1 MTTTTLPRVYIT
13 LMVVLFSFPLLNGCK
28 EEPLLQITQPG
39 ILEVR
44 MKTIT
49 TTYAPPSDTT
59 RHAFGGNVNSLFAI
73 RGDDTRMEVFADV
86 RATDRSFF
94 QIDLLAPRAWDSSMI
109 IGQSYT
115 PPGTYK
121 HLDMSFSPLPFFSF
135 YNGIQNVPV
144 SVYDARAEGQTV
156 ISLKKNIPV
165 EEGRTTIVTVTA
177 DLDSSLSRSIVQG
190 FDILRFHPKFRIS
203 SVKIQ

>member
-1 MTTTTLPRVYIT
+1 MNKLVKRPEIVDSKKTTGKTVFSCISASFYLFYPLFKTELFPMTTTTLPRVYIT

-115 PPGTYK
+115 PP
-121 HLDMSFSPLPFFSF
+121 
-135 YNGIQNVPV
+135 
-144 SVYDARAEGQTV
+144 E
-156 ISLKKNIPV
+156 
-165 EEGRTTIVTVTA
+165 RTNNLT
-177 DLDSSLSRSIVQG
+177 
-190 FDILRFHPKFRIS
+190 
-203 SVKIQ
+203 

>member
-1 MTTTTLPRVYIT
+1 MITTTLLRVYTT

-49 TTYAPPSDTT
+49 TTYTPPSDST
-59 RHAFGGNVNSLFAI
+59 RHAFGGTVNSLFAF
-73 RGDDTRMEVFADV
+73 RNDDTKMEVFADV

-121 HLDMSFSPLPFFSF
+121 RLELGFAPLPFFSF

-144 SVYDARAEGQTV
+144 SVYDVREEGQTV
-156 ISLKKNIPV
+156 VSLLKSFSI
-165 EEGRTTIVTVTA
+165 EEGKKTIVTITA
-177 DLDSSLSRSIVQG
+177 DLDASLARSIIQG
-190 FDILRFHPKFRIS
+190 QDVLLFRPQFRIS